1 MAEYID
7 RTALG
12 ICKANREIFKD
23 PAYADGWNAVL
34 EIIQSV
40 PAADVAPVV
49 HGHPVEKLRH
59 RGGFVRRTGWDNM
72 GELHTITCD
81 ERYTE
86 RSLYCPVCGKLMGGE
101 FLHYCDNCGAKMDGD
116 KP

>member
-1 MAEYID
+1 MGEYIERKKAID
-7 RTALG
+7 AIVKAVDTGFAVTAEDLVG
-12 ICKANREIFKD
+12 ILD
-23 PAYADGWNAVL
+23 DL
-34 EIIQSV
+34 
-40 PAADVAPVV
+40 PAADVEPVV

-72 GELHTITCD
+72 GELHAITCD

-116 KP
+116 RR